1 MGWGWRALALGGGID
16 RLVTAGLQLLAMVL
30 LVRLANALLV
40 HLLEISL
47 RRLGTGAALEAL
59 TWL

>member
-1 MGWGWRALALGGGID
+1 
-16 RLVTAGLQLLAMVL
+16 LVVGGLQLLAVVL

-40 HLLEISL
+40 RLLEISL

-59 TWL
+59 TWGLLKK